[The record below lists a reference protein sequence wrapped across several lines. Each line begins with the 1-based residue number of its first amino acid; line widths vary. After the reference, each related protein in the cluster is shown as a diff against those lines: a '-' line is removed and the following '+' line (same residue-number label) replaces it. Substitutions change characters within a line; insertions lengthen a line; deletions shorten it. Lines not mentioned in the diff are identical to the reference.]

1 MTHEHTSEGTHADE
15 TGTQRQSNPPTTAAT
30 QSPVDELVAGMIRT
44 LEKIQH
50 DPLLHYRLS
59 QRGF

>member
-1 MTHEHTSEGTHADE
+1 MTHEHTSEGTLAG
-15 TGTQRQSNPPTTAAT
+15 TGTQLQSSLSATAAT
-30 QSPVDELVAGMIRT
+30 QSPVDEMVAGLIRT
-44 LEKIQH
+44 LEEIQH

>member
-1 MTHEHTSEGTHADE
+1 MMHEHTSEGTHAE
-15 TGTQRQSNPPTTAAT
+15 TGTQGQLNPPDAAAK

-44 LEKIQH
+44 LGEIQR
-50 DPLLHYRLS
+50 DPLLHHRLS

>member
-1 MTHEHTSEGTHADE
+1 MMHEHTSEGTHTE
-15 TGTQRQSNPPTTAAT
+15 TGTQGQVNPPNAAAK
-30 QSPVDELVAGMIRT
+30 QLPVDELVAGMIRT
-44 LEKIQH
+44 LEKIQR